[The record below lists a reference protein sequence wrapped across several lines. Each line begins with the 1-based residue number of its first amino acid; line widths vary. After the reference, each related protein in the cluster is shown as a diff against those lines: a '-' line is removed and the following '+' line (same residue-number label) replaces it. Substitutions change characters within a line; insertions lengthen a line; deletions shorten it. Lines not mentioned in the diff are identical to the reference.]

1 MYKVIL
7 LIHVLAAT
15 IWTGGHLVLA
25 MTILPRV
32 LKERLPSELLRFESG
47 YERVGI
53 PALLIQVFTGLWLA
67 HNLIPEVSL
76 WFDFSN
82 PLSRLIVVKLSL
94 LLLTAIFA
102 IDARLRIIPNLTEK
116 NLMSLAYHI
125 IPVTVI
131 SVLFVIVGVSFRT
144 GGLF

>member
-1 MYKVIL
+1 MYKYIL
-7 LIHVLAAT
+7 LLHMLAAT

-25 MTILPRV
+25 ITILPRV
-32 LKERLPSELLRFESG
+32 LKERSPSDLLRFESG

-53 PALLIQVFTGLWLA
+53 PALIIQVVTGVWLA
-67 HNLIPEVSL
+67 HNLMPDVGM
-76 WFDFSN
+76 WFSFDNSI
-82 PLSRLIVVKLSL
+82 SGLIFVKLSL
-94 LLLTAIFA
+94 LLLTALFA
-102 IDARLRIIPNLTEK
+102 VDARLRIIPKLTEQ

>member
-1 MYKVIL
+1 MYKYIL
-7 LIHVLAAT
+7 LLHVLAAT

-25 MTILPRV
+25 ITILPGA
-32 LKERLPSELLRFESG
+32 LKQRSPSDLLRFESG
-47 YERVGI
+47 YERIGI
-53 PALLIQVFTGLWLA
+53 PALIIQVVTGVWLA
-67 HNLIPEVSL
+67 YNLMPDIGK
-76 WFDFSN
+76 WFNFDN
-82 PLSRLIVVKLSL
+82 PISGLIFVKLNL
-94 LLLTAIFA
+94 LLLTALFA
-102 IDARLRIIPNLTEK
+102 IDARLRIIPKLTEQ